1 MEKGTL
7 VKSPITWGIER
18 VGIVIGGPKLR
29 SGKDQWEG
37 DEYKICWQ
45 DHPTFKVISTIPC
58 IEWKH
63 QADLEI
69 ISLPNRDGQG

>member
-18 VGIVIGGPKLR
+18 VGIIIGPRVHQG
-29 SGKDQWEG
+29 S
-37 DEYKICWQ
+37 YKYRVCWQ

-63 QADLEI
+63 QDDLEVV
-69 ISLPNRDGQG
+69 SLPKRDEQG

>member
-18 VGIVIGGPKLR
+18 VGIVIGGPTTC
-29 SGKDQWEG
+29 

-63 QADLEI
+63 QDDLEI